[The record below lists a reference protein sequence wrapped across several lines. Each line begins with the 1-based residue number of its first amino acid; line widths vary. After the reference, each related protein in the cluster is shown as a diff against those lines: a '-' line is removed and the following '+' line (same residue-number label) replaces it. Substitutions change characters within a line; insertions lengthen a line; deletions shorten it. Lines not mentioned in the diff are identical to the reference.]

1 VLHQRLD
8 FDGFISTTL
17 IPEVQIQGPGYN
29 FLRRRIAILLGQ
41 WISVKVKDESR
52 PLVYQI
58 FSHLLDKSDSSND
71 LVVRITTGRE
81 FKNIA
86 DEWEFK
92 AEHFLP
98 YAPEILT
105 RLMELVEEVSLSETK
120 MALLNTISVIVQ
132 RLEHHVSLAMHAYLM
147 RFNLCCY
154 RNISLSSAQIT
165 PYADRIVNLLPPL
178 WEQSGEE
185 HLMKQAILTILSRL
199 ITSMKADSRPY
210 HPLVLPIIKG
220 AVEPGSVGP
229 LSQAKIH
236 KF

>member
-1 VLHQRLD
+1 MLHQQLD
-8 FDGFISTTL
+8 FDEFVSATL

-29 FLRRRIAILLGQ
+29 YLRRRIAILLGQ
-41 WISVKVKDESR
+41 WISVKVKDDTR

-58 FSHLLDKSDSSND
+58 FQHLLNQSDISND
-71 LVVRITTGRE
+71 LVVRITAGRE

-132 RLEHHVSLAMHAYLM
+132 RLEHHVSSVTHAMSTVT
-147 RFNLCCY
+147 R
-154 RNISLSSAQIT
+154 
-165 PYADRIVNLLPPL
+165 
-178 WEQSGEE
+178 
-185 HLMKQAILTILSRL
+185 
-199 ITSMKADSRPY
+199 
-210 HPLVLPIIKG
+210 
-220 AVEPGSVGP
+220 
-229 LSQAKIH
+229 
-236 KF
+236 